1 MTAPL
6 AAPTTQESIAEP
18 ASGPTPAPLLPALNL
33 DEALATAAWRSWR
46 GAVDIQHLTWPE
58 MQLLPVLNGP
68 RLDGWLADDP
78 AAGIIKG
85 IVRRAWSEAQ
95 VRLGLAREIF
105 GCLHRSGCAPLTLI
119 GAAGAYLRC
128 LDSTAV
134 RPVLELR
141 VLIPRW
147 HLPLAAAVLEAEG
160 WQPRDACPE
169 GDWLDRRSH
178 ILYSRNGSRLY
189 LHWRLLEVEPR
200 LAAACEREFLAPRS
214 AVQAIGT
221 EFPILAPADALLES
235 LSVHS
240 ESVDALAWQAEVA
253 LVLHSVGG
261 SIDWPRFRR
270 VATRFRPGLLD
281 RFAELRALG
290 LAVPEAAEIA
300 PPASSVSRLLHRVLG
315 RA

>member
-1 MTAPL
+1 MTAPF
-6 AAPTTQESIAEP
+6 AAPRQESIAEP
-18 ASGPTPAPLLPALNL
+18 ASGPASLLAALHL
-33 DEALATAAWRSWR
+33 DEAVASAAWRNWR
-46 GAVDIQHLTWPE
+46 SSVDIQHLTWPE

-78 AAGIIKG
+78 AAGIMKG

-95 VRLGLAREIF
+95 VRLGLAREIL

-128 LDSTAV
+128 LESSAV

-160 WQPRDACPE
+160 WQPRDAYPE
-169 GDWLDRRSH
+169 GEWLERRSH
-178 ILYSRNGSRLY
+178 ILYDRNGSRLY

-200 LAAACEREFLAPRS
+200 LAAACEREFLAQQI

-221 EFPILAPADALLES
+221 DFRILTPADALLES

-240 ESVDALAWQAEVA
+240 ESVDALAWKAEAA
-253 LVLHSVGG
+253 LLLHSVGG
-261 SIDWPRFRR
+261 GIDWRRFYSN
-270 VATRFRPGLLD
+270 ATRFNPITLD
-281 RFAELRALG
+281 RLAELRSLG
-290 LAVPEAAEIA
+290 LAIPETAQIA
-300 PPASSVSRLLHRVLG
+300 PPAGRFAVLLAAILG